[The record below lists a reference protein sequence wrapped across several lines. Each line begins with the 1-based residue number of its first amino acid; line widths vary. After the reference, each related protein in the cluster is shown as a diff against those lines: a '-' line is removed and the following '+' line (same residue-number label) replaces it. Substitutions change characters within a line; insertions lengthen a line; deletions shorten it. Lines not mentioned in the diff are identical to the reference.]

1 MPVKLWWI
9 WIAIA
14 ALFAIG
20 EIFTMGF
27 FLLFFGIG
35 AAIAGILALL
45 GFGVPWQ
52 WGSFIVVSVILF
64 VISRRFA
71 ERFSKKQPPGIGA
84 DRFIDKRGVV
94 LEEIDNIKN
103 TGRVRIGKDEW
114 RADSDTGEII
124 PTGKTVEVTR
134 VEGTHLVV
142 KVLSEGSRLAGKE
155 GE

>member
-1 MPVKLWWI
+1 
-9 WIAIA
+9 
-14 ALFAIG
+14 
-20 EIFTMGF
+20 
-27 FLLFFGIG
+27 LFFGIG